1 MDPEY
6 DVKRV
11 HCVLGWLF
19 TDNRWKSLFYYLLG
33 FSFYSVIY
41 KHIMRNYSMSSSVL
55 CAKHVRLIQLIRDL
69 LIWTIFF
76 KAASLMLTN
85 HLSISVTY
93 HVTHLINPQ
102 DSALLHHLGTQSL
115 SVSRLPF
122 LCVLPSVS
130 GLGERERHALTK
142 FLWGFLRSGMDYICL
157 FSFKA
162 DSIKQIITR
171 KKVAPGCQRAL
182 ETVTWS
188 CVQRLVLTS
197 PLFQKGES

>member
-1 MDPEY
+1 M
-6 DVKRV
+6 
-11 HCVLGWLF
+11 
-19 TDNRWKSLFYYLLG
+19 TN
-33 FSFYSVIY
+33 
-41 KHIMRNYSMSSSVL
+41 NSMSSSVL

-76 KAASLMLTN
+76 KEASLMLTN

-162 DSIKQIITR
+162 DNIKQIITR
-171 KKVAPGCQRAL
+171 KKSRPWMLACTRNCDMELCSKISLNKSTVL
-182 ETVTWS
+182 EGRKLKLTENFKVNYRPKTS
-188 CVQRLVLTS
+188 SLFLVNRS
-197 PLFQKGES
+197 PVLFAEPCPRP